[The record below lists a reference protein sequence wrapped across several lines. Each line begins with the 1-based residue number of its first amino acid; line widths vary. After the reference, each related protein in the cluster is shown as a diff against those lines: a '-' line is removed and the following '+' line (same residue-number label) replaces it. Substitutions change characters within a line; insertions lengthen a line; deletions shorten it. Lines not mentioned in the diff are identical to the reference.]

1 MKTNTM
7 VISFSKRKMIAA
19 ALIFSIGYN
28 SVKSFAATAEKIIKS
43 KIESVTV
50 FTSGAQ
56 ISRAASV
63 TVNPGNTTL
72 IFESLEPSID
82 ARSIQASGNGSFII
96 MDVQHVIKY
105 PEARTSNGVIA
116 PKNAK
121 HILLLQDSI
130 VQLDFDLEEI
140 TTKREA
146 LNIEKTT
153 LLNNR
158 MIKGETKKDTLN
170 LLKEAMFYLREKL
183 NNINSELMKLKKLE
197 YVMEAKRTRMENDL
211 SLLQNYNVNTN
222 DIPKD
227 ETKYQI
233 VVTVSSE
240 TIASG
245 NLVINY
251 MLQNAGWSPSYDIR
265 AKGATGRIQLTYKAH
280 VFQNTGV
287 DWNDV
292 KLTLS
297 TANPNQSN
305 VKPELSTWWLSFYN
319 QYPKQLYSSGHSNA
333 PAVMSEVSASSVS
346 AKKEKDRDGVGYDDE
361 YAAKPVLQSVA
372 DYTFSEENMVNM
384 EYEIKVPYS
393 IPSDGKTHFV
403 AVQNKEIDAQYIHFA
418 APKFDKDAFL
428 VARITNWDELNLV
441 SGNANIYFDGTF
453 VGETHI
459 NSNNSTDTL
468 DITLGRDKN
477 MVVTR
482 VKQKDKT
489 KEKIVGEQK
498 MKTVTYE
505 ITVRNTK
512 ATSSVFNLQDQ
523 IPVSQNKEIVVA
535 LVEASGGAINTD
547 TGILDWKMNIKPKET
562 KKITLT
568 YSITYPKDKVLSGI

>member
-1 MKTNTM
+1 MKTNTIN
-7 VISFSKRKMIAA
+7 ISFSKRKMIAA

-28 SVKSFAATAEKIIKS
+28 SVKVFAATAEKVIKS

-56 ISRAASV
+56 ISRAATVS
-63 TVNPGNTTL
+63 VNPGNTTL
-72 IFESLEPSID
+72 VFESLEPSID
-82 ARSIQASGNGSFII
+82 VRSIQASGNGNFII

-105 PEARTSNGVIA
+105 PEIRTSTAVIA

-130 VQLDFDLEEI
+130 VELDFDLEEI
-140 TTKREA
+140 ATKREA

-183 NNINSELMKLKKLE
+183 NNINSELMKLKKQE
-197 YVMEAKRTRMENDL
+197 YALQAKRVRLENDL

-240 TIASG
+240 TMASG
-245 NLVINY
+245 NVVINY
-251 MLQNAGWSPSYDIR
+251 MLKNAGWSPSYDIR
-265 AKGATGRIQLTYKAH
+265 AKGATGHIQLTYKAH
-280 VFQNTGV
+280 VFQNTGT

-305 VKPELSTWWLSFYN
+305 VRPVLNTWWLTYYN
-319 QYPKQLYSSGHSNA
+319 QYPNRYSSSGANA
-333 PAVMSEVSASSVS
+333 PAMSEVSANSVYS
-346 AKKEKDRDGVGYDDE
+346 KKQLDVVAYDDE
-361 YAAKPVLQSVA
+361 YSAKPVLQTVA
-372 DYTFSEENMVNM
+372 DYTLSEENIVNM
-384 EYEIKVPYS
+384 EYEIKIPYS

-441 SGNANIYFDGTF
+441 PGNANIYFDGTF

-459 NSNNSTDTL
+459 NSSNSTDTL

-477 MVVTR
+477 MVITR

-512 ATSSVFNLQDQ
+512 STTSVFNLQDQ
-523 IPVSQNKEIVVA
+523 IPVSQNKEIVIA
-535 LVEASGGAINTD
+535 LIEASGGAVNTD

-568 YSITYPKDKVLSGI
+568 YSITYPKDKVLAGI

>member
-7 VISFSKRKMIAA
+7 NISFSKRKMIAV

-56 ISRAASV
+56 ISRAATV

-82 ARSIQASGNGSFII
+82 ARSIQASGNGNFII

-105 PEARTSNGVIA
+105 PEKRTSMAVIA

-130 VQLDFDLEEI
+130 VELDFDLEDI

-183 NNINSELMKLKKLE
+183 NNINSELMKLKKQE
-197 YVMEAKRTRMENDL
+197 YALQAKRVRMENDL

-240 TIASG
+240 TMASG

-265 AKGATGRIQLTYKAH
+265 AKGATGHIQLTYKAH

-305 VKPELSTWWLSFYN
+305 VKPVLNTWWLTYYN
-319 QYPKQLYSSGHSNA
+319 QYPNRYPSGGINA
-333 PAVMSEVSASSVS
+333 PAAMSEVATSSAYS
-346 AKKEKDRDGVGYDDE
+346 KRDMDVVAYEDD
-361 YAAKPVLQSVA
+361 YKTKPVLQSIA

-384 EYEIKVPYS
+384 EYEIKIPYS

-403 AVQNKEIDAQYIHFA
+403 AVQNKEINAQYIHFA

-535 LVEASGGAINTD
+535 LVEASGGAVNSD

-568 YSITYPKDKVLSGI
+568 YSITYPKDKVLAGI